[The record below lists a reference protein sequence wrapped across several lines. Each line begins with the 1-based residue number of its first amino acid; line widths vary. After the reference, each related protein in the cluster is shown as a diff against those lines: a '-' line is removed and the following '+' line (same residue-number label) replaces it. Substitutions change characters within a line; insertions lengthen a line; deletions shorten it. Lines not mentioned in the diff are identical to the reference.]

1 MDLVQRREIDRVL
14 TEDARQLTRKAVSIL
29 DRLIHP
35 TNHEAKLLQAVQR
48 GDRAATERFYRLYV
62 RYVTALCSRYITDD
76 EDLKDLIQEIFI
88 KLFTTITHFDYRGE
102 GSLKAW
108 IGRIAL
114 NETISYIRQKRRIET
129 VSLEVMPTEEE
140 MPDEELPTEQ
150 VPTEVLYR
158 FIRELPEGYRTVFNL
173 FVIEGKSHK
182 EIAQLLGIKVNT
194 STSQY
199 YKAKALLAQKIN
211 DYITSNSI

>member
-1 MDLVQRREIDRVL
+1 M
-14 TEDARQLTRKAVSIL
+14 SIL

-35 TNHEAKLLQAVQR
+35 TDHEAKLLQAVQR

-88 KLFTTITHFDYRGE
+88 KLFTTIAHFDYRGE

-182 EIAQLLGIKVNT
+182 EIAQQLGVSPQTVNYRIGQALKLLRAELKDYLPLI
-194 STSQY
+194 
-199 YKAKALLAQKIN
+199 LLLLSLREN
-211 DYITSNSI
+211 

>member
-1 MDLVQRREIDRVL
+1 M
-14 TEDARQLTRKAVSIL
+14 SIL

-35 TNHEAKLLQAVQR
+35 TNHEATLLQAVQR

-88 KLFTTITHFDYRGE
+88 KLFTTIAHFDYRGE

-150 VPTEVLYR
+150 VPT
-158 FIRELPEGYRTVFNL
+158 
-173 FVIEGKSHK
+173 
-182 EIAQLLGIKVNT
+182 
-194 STSQY
+194 
-199 YKAKALLAQKIN
+199 
-211 DYITSNSI
+211 

>member
-88 KLFTTITHFDYRGE
+88 KLFTTIAHFDYRGE

-114 NETISYIRQKRRIET
+114 NETISYIRQQRRIET
-129 VSLEVMPTEEE
+129 VSLEVIPTDEET
-140 MPDEELPTEQ
+140 PDDELPTEQ

-158 FIRELPEGYRTVFNL
+158 FIRELPEGYRTVLNL

-182 EIAQLLGIKVNT
+182 EIAQLLGIKINT

-199 YKAKALLAQKIN
+199 YKAKALLSQKIN

>member
-35 TNHEAKLLQAVQR
+35 TDHEAKLLQAVQR

-88 KLFTTITHFDYRGE
+88 KLFTTIN
-102 GSLKAW
+102 S
-108 IGRIAL
+108 
-114 NETISYIRQKRRIET
+114 
-129 VSLEVMPTEEE
+129 
-140 MPDEELPTEQ
+140 
-150 VPTEVLYR
+150 
-158 FIRELPEGYRTVFNL
+158 FNRC
-173 FVIEGKSHK
+173 
-182 EIAQLLGIKVNT
+182 
-194 STSQY
+194 
-199 YKAKALLAQKIN
+199 
-211 DYITSNSI
+211 

>member
-1 MDLVQRREIDRVL
+1 M
-14 TEDARQLTRKAVSIL
+14 SIL

-35 TNHEAKLLQAVQR
+35 TDHEAKLLQAVQR

-88 KLFTTITHFDYRGE
+88 KLFTTIAHFDYRGE

-211 DYITSNSI
+211 DYTTSNSI